1 MIEKRDLPSLLLYP
15 LSFRQYQSS
24 SAPCSS
30 FPRSMPLHAAG
41 RGRESSKQTFIIR
54 SFVIYWIPAFAG
66 MTNGA
71 RFMSLRI
78 IHFLCLL
85 LMFGVTGHAAQDKQP
100 LTLESIFAGGEFDNN
115 LPQNIQ
121 WHNGSG
127 RFTFTRINPETGL
140 ADILAH
146 DVATGA
152 SRLVIPGDAL
162 RYENEPVR
170 MSGCQWAA
178 GGQYI
183 LLAGPVNTTWD
194 GRSEAPYYIYEPD
207 GKELWPLAGT
217 NPRLLNVRL
226 SPDGAR
232 VGYVLD
238 NNIYITELD
247 SRATRAVTTDGNEN
261 VFNGYFDY
269 GSRMFGAG
277 AAWSWSQDGKKI
289 AFWRMDVTDV
299 KEFYMVDE
307 LGKYNAVRPLK
318 YPNTGERLAVTRIG
332 VFDLESGRTS
342 WMDTGDEPDGYIPR
356 VNWTNSSGAL
366 AIQRLARDHD
376 TLTLL
381 LADAVTGESRAIVS
395 DTDPAWVEVTNDL
408 LFFRDREAFVWTS
421 EKSGYRHAY
430 LYDYEGTETPL
441 THGDWEI
448 SALIALDERAGWL
461 YFYAKKDSF
470 TDQHVY
476 RVRLDGSKIERLTSK
491 PGWHEWQFSP
501 DRRMVI
507 ETRSDA
513 NTPHGMTLR
522 KANGETVSVLE
533 PGRLA
538 AMEKYVLPR
547 TEFIKVET
555 GDGIVIDGYLIKPPD
570 FDPGKKY
577 PVIGHGYGNAG
588 SQVVVN
594 RWVTSPWQQNTK
606 QDIWHRYMA
615 AQGYIIFTMDNR
627 TTAGR
632 GKAAKNLTY
641 GHYGKYAVLDY
652 LEGVN
657 YLKSLP
663 YVDADRLGFWGWS
676 GGGYLA
682 AALMTKGA
690 PHFKTAVSIAP
701 VIDLD
706 RYQAYGVER
715 WMDSLENNLQGYYE
729 VNLMNFADRLQGNL
743 LLIHGTG
750 DENVKYGF
758 TLQLADALI
767 AANKQ
772 FDMMIYPNQR
782 HDLDDVR
789 LHLFTRI
796 TNYFLEKL

>member
-1 MIEKRDLPSLLLYP
+1 MTCHKLLPALAASLLFF
-15 LSFRQYQSS
+15 SGT
-24 SAPCSS
+24 ACV
-30 FPRSMPLHAAG
+30 AG
-41 RGRESSKQTFIIR
+41 
-54 SFVIYWIPAFAG
+54 
-66 MTNGA
+66 
-71 RFMSLRI
+71 
-78 IHFLCLL
+78 
-85 LMFGVTGHAAQDKQP
+85 QDRLP
-100 LTLESIFAGGEFDNN
+100 LTLESIFAGSEFDNR

-121 WHNGSG
+121 WHSDSK
-127 RFTFTRINPETGL
+127 RFTFTRTDPDTGL
-140 ADILAH
+140 LDIH
-146 DVATGA
+146 EYDVAAGV
-152 SRLVIPGDAL
+152 SRLLISGDAL
-162 RYENEPVR
+162 RYRNEPVGMTR
-170 MSGCQWAA
+170 CRWTADRR
-178 GGQYI
+178 YL
-183 LLAGPVNTTWD
+183 LLAGPVSTTWD
-194 GRSEAPYYIYEPD
+194 GGSEAAYYIHEP
-207 GKELWPLAGT
+207 GSGELWPLAEN

-238 NNIYITELD
+238 NNIYVTELG
-247 SRATRAVTTDGNEN
+247 SRSTRAVTTDGDADI
-261 VFNGYFDY
+261 FNGYFDY

-277 AAWSWSQDGKKI
+277 EAWSWSPDGNRI
-289 AFWRMDVTDV
+289 AFWRMDATGV
-299 KEFYMVDE
+299 KVFYMVDE
-307 LGKYNAVRPLK
+307 LGKYNTVRALK

-332 VFDLESGRTS
+332 VFDLESGRTV
-342 WMDTGDEPDGYIPR
+342 WMDTGGNPDDYIPR
-356 VNWTNSSGAL
+356 VTWTNSSGRL
-366 AIQRLARDHD
+366 AIQTQARDHD
-376 TLTLL
+376 ELVLL
-381 LADAVTGESRAIVS
+381 LADTATGKTGAIVR
-395 DTDPAWVEVTNDL
+395 DTDTAWVEVTNDL
-408 LFFRDREAFVWTS
+408 RFFKHRERFVWTS

-430 LYDYEGTETPL
+430 LYDYAGNEAQL
-441 THGDWEI
+441 TGGDWEI
-448 SALIALDERAGWL
+448 SSLIALDEGAGWL

-470 TDQHVY
+470 IDQHVY
-476 RVRLDGSKIERLTSK
+476 RVTLDGSKLERLTDR

-501 DRRMVI
+501 DRRLVI
-507 ETRSDA
+507 ETRSDDG
-513 NTPHGMTLR
+513 TPPGMTLR
-522 KANGETVSVLE
+522 KANGEEIGV
-533 PGRLA
+533 LA
-538 AMEKYVLPR
+538 AGNPATLDKYAIPR
-547 TEFIKVET
+547 AEFIKVET
-555 GDGIVIDGYLIKPPD
+555 GDGILIDGYMIKPPD

-606 QDIWHRYMA
+606 QDLWHRYMA
-615 AQGYIIFTMDNR
+615 AQGYIIFAVDNR

-663 YVDADRLGFWGWS
+663 YIDADRLGFWGWS

-701 VIDLD
+701 VIDLN

-715 WMDSLENNLQGYYE
+715 WMDSYENNPQGYYE
-729 VNLMNFADRLQGNL
+729 VNLMNFADKLQGNL

-758 TLQLADALI
+758 SLQLADALI

-789 LHLFTRI
+789 LHLFTRM

>member
-1 MIEKRDLPSLLLYP
+1 MTCHKLLPALAASLLFF
-15 LSFRQYQSS
+15 SGT
-24 SAPCSS
+24 ACV
-30 FPRSMPLHAAG
+30 AG
-41 RGRESSKQTFIIR
+41 
-54 SFVIYWIPAFAG
+54 
-66 MTNGA
+66 
-71 RFMSLRI
+71 
-78 IHFLCLL
+78 
-85 LMFGVTGHAAQDKQP
+85 QDRLP
-100 LTLESIFAGGEFDNN
+100 LTLESIFAGSEFDNR

-121 WHNGSG
+121 WHSDSK
-127 RFTFTRINPETGL
+127 RFTFTRTDPDTGL
-140 ADILAH
+140 LDIH
-146 DVATGA
+146 EYDVAAGA
-152 SRLVIPGDAL
+152 SRLIISGDAL
-162 RYENEPVR
+162 RYRNEPVGMTR
-170 MSGCQWAA
+170 CRWTADRR
-178 GGQYI
+178 YI
-183 LLAGPVNTTWD
+183 LLAGPVSTTWD
-194 GRSEAPYYIYEPD
+194 GRKEAAYYIHET
-207 GKELWPLAGT
+207 GSGELWPLADN
-217 NPRLLNVRL
+217 NPRLLNVQL
-226 SPDGAR
+226 SPNGAR

-238 NNIYITELD
+238 NNIYVTELD
-247 SRATRAVTTDGNEN
+247 DRTTRAVTTDGDANI
-261 VFNGYFDY
+261 FNGYFDY

-277 AAWSWSQDGKKI
+277 QAWSWSPDGNKI
-289 AFWRMDVTDV
+289 AFWRMDVTGV
-299 KEFYMVDE
+299 KVFYMVDE
-307 LGKYNAVRPLK
+307 LGKYNTVRALK

-332 VFDLESGRTS
+332 MFDLERGRTV
-342 WMDTGDEPDGYIPR
+342 WMDTGGNPDDYIPR
-356 VNWTNSSGAL
+356 VNWTNSSGRL
-366 AIQRLARDHD
+366 AIQTQARDHD
-376 TLTLL
+376 ELVLL
-381 LADAVTGESRAIVS
+381 LADTATGKTGAIVR
-395 DTDPAWVEVTNDL
+395 DTDTAWVEVTNDL
-408 LFFRDREAFVWTS
+408 RFFKHRERFVWTS

-430 LYDYEGTETPL
+430 LYDYDGNETQL
-441 THGDWEI
+441 TGGDWEI
-448 SALIALDERAGWL
+448 STLIALDEGAGWL

-470 TDQHVY
+470 IDQHVY
-476 RVRLDGSKIERLTSK
+476 RVKLDGSKLERLTHR

-501 DRRMVI
+501 DRRLVI

-513 NTPHGMTLR
+513 DTPPGMILR
-522 KANGETVSVLE
+522 KANGEEIGVLE
-533 PGRLA
+533 A
-538 AMEKYVLPR
+538 ANSAALEKYTIPR
-547 TEFIKVET
+547 AEFIKVET
-555 GDGIVIDGYLIKPPD
+555 GDGILIDGYMIKPPD

-606 QDIWHRYMA
+606 QDLWHRYMA
-615 AQGYIIFTMDNR
+615 AQGYIIFAVDNR

-663 YVDADRLGFWGWS
+663 YIDPDRLGFWGWS

-701 VIDLD
+701 VIDLN

-715 WMDSLENNLQGYYE
+715 WMDSYENNPQGYYE
-729 VNLMNFADRLQGNL
+729 VDLMNFADRLQGNL

-758 TLQLADALI
+758 TLQLAHALI

-789 LHLFTRI
+789 PHLFTRI
-796 TNYFLEKL
+796 TDYFLEKL

>member
-1 MIEKRDLPSLLLYP
+1 MTFHKVLPALAASLL
-15 LSFRQYQSS
+15 
-24 SAPCSS
+24 
-30 FPRSMPLHAAG
+30 
-41 RGRESSKQTFIIR
+41 
-54 SFVIYWIPAFAG
+54 FVSGTAY
-66 MTNGA
+66 
-71 RFMSLRI
+71 
-78 IHFLCLL
+78 
-85 LMFGVTGHAAQDKQP
+85 VAAQDRLP
-100 LTLESIFAGGEFDNN
+100 LTLESIFAGSEFDNR

-121 WHNGSG
+121 WHSDSK
-127 RFTFTRINPETGL
+127 RFTFTRTDPDTGL
-140 ADILAH
+140 LDIH
-146 DVATGA
+146 EYDVAAGA
-152 SRLVIPGDAL
+152 SRLIISGDAL
-162 RYENEPVR
+162 RYRNEPVGMTR
-170 MSGCQWAA
+170 CRWTADRR
-178 GGQYI
+178 YI
-183 LLAGPVNTTWD
+183 LLAGPVTTTWD
-194 GRSEAPYYIYEPD
+194 GRNEAAYYIYEPD
-207 GKELWPLAGT
+207 SGELWPLAEN
-217 NPRLLNVRL
+217 NPRLLNVQL
-226 SPDGAR
+226 SPDGAQ

-238 NNIYITELD
+238 NNIYVTELGN
-247 SRATRAVTTDGNEN
+247 RNTRAVTTDGNADI
-261 VFNGYFDY
+261 FNGYFDY

-277 AAWSWSQDGKKI
+277 QAWSWSPDGNRI
-289 AFWRMDVTDV
+289 AFWRMDVTGV
-299 KEFYMVDE
+299 KVFYMVDE
-307 LGKYNAVRPLK
+307 LGKYNTVRPLK

-332 VFDLESGRTS
+332 VFDLESGRTV
-342 WMDTGDEPDGYIPR
+342 WMDTGSNPDDYIPR
-356 VNWTNSSGAL
+356 ADWTNSSGRL
-366 AIQRLARDHD
+366 AIQTQARDHD
-376 TLTLL
+376 ELVLL
-381 LADAVTGESRAIVS
+381 LADTATGKTGAIVR
-395 DTDPAWVEVTNDL
+395 DTDTTWVEVTNDL
-408 LFFRDREAFVWTS
+408 LFFKDRERFVWTS

-430 LYDYEGTETPL
+430 LYDYDGNEAQL
-441 THGDWEI
+441 TGGDWEI
-448 SALIALDERAGWL
+448 SSLIALDESAGWL

-470 TDQHVY
+470 IDQHVY
-476 RVRLDGSKIERLTSK
+476 RVKLDGSKLERLTHR

-501 DRRMVI
+501 DRRLVI

-513 NTPHGMTLR
+513 DTPPGMILR
-522 KANGETVSVLE
+522 KANGEEIGVLE
-533 PGRLA
+533 A
-538 AMEKYVLPR
+538 ANSAALEKYTIPR
-547 TEFIKVET
+547 AEFIKVLT
-555 GDGIVIDGYLIKPPD
+555 GDGILIDGYMIKPPD

-606 QDIWHRYMA
+606 QDLWHRYMA
-615 AQGYIIFTMDNR
+615 AQGYIIFAVDNR

-641 GHYGKYAVLDY
+641 GYYGKYAVLDY

-663 YVDADRLGFWGWS
+663 YIDPDRLGFWGWS

-701 VIDLD
+701 VIDLN

-715 WMDSLENNLQGYYE
+715 WMDSYENNPQGYYE
-729 VNLMNFADRLQGNL
+729 VDLMNFADKLQGNL

-789 LHLFTRI
+789 LHLFTRM
-796 TNYFLEKL
+796 TDYFLEKL

>member
-1 MIEKRDLPSLLLYP
+1 MTLHRVFRGAFLPALAASLLFF
-15 LSFRQYQSS
+15 SGT
-24 SAPCSS
+24 ACV
-30 FPRSMPLHAAG
+30 AG
-41 RGRESSKQTFIIR
+41 
-54 SFVIYWIPAFAG
+54 
-66 MTNGA
+66 
-71 RFMSLRI
+71 
-78 IHFLCLL
+78 
-85 LMFGVTGHAAQDKQP
+85 QDRLP
-100 LTLESIFAGGEFDNN
+100 LTLESIFAGSEFDNR

-121 WHNGSG
+121 WHSDSK
-127 RFTFTRINPETGL
+127 RFTFTRTDPDTGL
-140 ADILAH
+140 LDIH
-146 DVATGA
+146 EYDVAAGA
-152 SRLVIPGDAL
+152 SRLIISGDAL
-162 RYENEPVR
+162 RYRNEPVGMTR
-170 MSGCQWAA
+170 CRWTTDRR
-178 GGQYI
+178 YI
-183 LLAGPVNTTWD
+183 LLAGPVTTTWD
-194 GRSEAPYYIYEPD
+194 GRNEAAYYIYEPD
-207 GKELWPLAGT
+207 SGELWPLAEN
-217 NPRLLNVRL
+217 NPHLLNVQL
-226 SPDGAR
+226 SPDGAQ

-238 NNIYITELD
+238 NNIYVTELGN
-247 SRATRAVTTDGNEN
+247 RNTRAVTTDGNADI
-261 VFNGYFDY
+261 FNGYFDY

-277 AAWSWSQDGKKI
+277 QAWSWSPDGNRI
-289 AFWRMDVTDV
+289 AFWRMDVTGV
-299 KEFYMVDE
+299 KVFYMVDE
-307 LGKYNAVRPLK
+307 LGKYNTVRPLK

-332 VFDLESGRTS
+332 VFDLERDRTA
-342 WMDTGDEPDGYIPR
+342 WIDTGGNPDDYIPR
-356 VNWTNSSGAL
+356 VNWTNSSDTLAL
-366 AIQRLARDHD
+366 QRLSRDHNN
-376 TLTLL
+376 LSLL
-381 LADAVTGESRAIVS
+381 LADAVTGKSKVIVE

-408 LFFRDREAFVWTS
+408 LLFRGREAFAWTS

-430 LYDYEGTETPL
+430 LYDYEGSETQL
-441 THGDWEI
+441 TRGDWEI
-448 SALIALDERAGWL
+448 SSLITQDEGAGWL

-470 TDQHVY
+470 IDQHVY
-476 RVRLDGSKIERLTSK
+476 RVKIDGSKLERLTHR

-501 DRRMVI
+501 DRRLVI

-513 NTPHGMTLR
+513 DTPPGMTLR
-522 KANGETVSVLE
+522 KANGEEIGVLE
-533 PGRLA
+533 AGNSA
-538 AMEKYVLPR
+538 AMDKYTIPR
-547 TEFIKVET
+547 AEFIKVET
-555 GDGIVIDGYLIKPPD
+555 GDGILIDGYMIKPPD

-606 QDIWHRYMA
+606 QDLWHRYMA
-615 AQGYIIFTMDNR
+615 AQGYIIFAVDNR

-641 GHYGKYAVLDY
+641 GHYGKYALLDY

-663 YVDADRLGFWGWS
+663 YIDPDRLGFWGWS

-701 VIDLD
+701 VIDLN

-715 WMDSLENNLQGYYE
+715 WMDSYENNPQGYYE
-729 VNLMNFADRLQGNL
+729 VDLMNFADRLQGNL

-758 TLQLADALI
+758 TLQLANALI

-796 TNYFLEKL
+796 TDYFLEKL

>member
-1 MIEKRDLPSLLLYP
+1 MTLHKVLPALAASLLFF
-15 LSFRQYQSS
+15 S
-24 SAPCSS
+24 
-30 FPRSMPLHAAG
+30 G
-41 RGRESSKQTFIIR
+41 T
-54 SFVIYWIPAFAG
+54 
-66 MTNGA
+66 T
-71 RFMSLRI
+71 
-78 IHFLCLL
+78 CLA
-85 LMFGVTGHAAQDKQP
+85 TQDRLP
-100 LTLESIFAGGEFDNN
+100 LTLESIFAGSEFDNP

-121 WHNGSG
+121 WHDGSD
-127 RFTFTRINPETGL
+127 RITFTRTDPDTGL
-140 ADILAH
+140 ADIHEH
-146 DVATGA
+146 DVAAGV
-152 SRLVIPGDAL
+152 SRLIIAGDAL
-162 RYENEPVR
+162 RYRNEPVR
-170 MSGCQWAA
+170 MTWCRWTADRR
-178 GGQYI
+178 YL
-183 LLAGPVNTTWD
+183 LLAGRVNPTWD
-194 GRSEAPYYIYEPD
+194 GRREAPYYIYEPD
-207 GKELWPLAGT
+207 SGELWPLAEN

-226 SPDGAR
+226 SPDGKR

-238 NNIYITELD
+238 NNIYVTELGNK
-247 SRATRAVTTDGNEN
+247 STRAVTTDGDPNI
-261 VFNGYFDY
+261 FNGYFDY

-277 AAWSWSQDGKKI
+277 DAWSWSPDGNKI
-289 AFWRMDVTDV
+289 AFWRMDVSGV
-299 KEFYMVDE
+299 KVFYMVDE
-307 LGKYNAVRPLK
+307 LGKYNTVRPLK

-342 WMDTGDEPDGYIPR
+342 WMDTGGAPDDYIPR
-356 VNWTNSSGAL
+356 INWTRSSERL
-366 AIQRLARDHD
+366 AFQRLARDHN

-381 LADAVTGESRAIVS
+381 LADTATGATRTIIN

-408 LFFRDREAFVWTS
+408 LFFRERDAFVWTS

-430 LYDYEGTETPL
+430 LYDYDGNDAQL
-441 THGDWEI
+441 TGGDWEI
-448 SALIALDERAGWL
+448 SSLIALDEGAGWL

-470 TDQHVY
+470 IDQHVY
-476 RVRLDGSKIERLTSK
+476 RVRLDGSKVEKLTHK

-501 DRRMVI
+501 ERRMVV
-507 ETRSDA
+507 ETWSNA
-513 NTPHGMTLR
+513 NTPPRMTLR
-522 KANGETVSVLE
+522 KANGETVGVLE
-533 PGRLA
+533 PGKLA
-538 AMEKYVLPR
+538 AMDKYAMPQ

-555 GDGIVIDGYLIKPPD
+555 GDGILIDGYMIKPPD
-570 FDPGKKY
+570 FDPGNKY

-594 RWVTSPWQQNTK
+594 RWVTSPWQRNTK
-606 QDIWHRYMA
+606 QDLWHRYMA
-615 AQGYIIFTMDNR
+615 GQGYIVFAVDNR

-663 YVDADRLGFWGWS
+663 YIDTERLGFWGWS

-701 VIDLD
+701 VIDLN

-715 WMDSLENNLQGYYE
+715 WMDSYENNPQGYHE
-729 VNLMNFADRLQGNL
+729 VNLMNFAGRLQGNL

-796 TNYFLEKL
+796 TDYFLEKL

>member
-1 MIEKRDLPSLLLYP
+1 MTLHKVLPALAASLLLF
-15 LSFRQYQSS
+15 SGTICVA
-24 SAPCSS
+24 APD
-30 FPRSMPLHAAG
+30 RLA
-41 RGRESSKQTFIIR
+41 
-54 SFVIYWIPAFAG
+54 
-66 MTNGA
+66 
-71 RFMSLRI
+71 
-78 IHFLCLL
+78 
-85 LMFGVTGHAAQDKQP
+85 
-100 LTLESIFAGGEFDNN
+100 LTLESIFAGGEFDNR

-121 WHNGSG
+121 WHNDSE
-127 RFTFTRINPETGL
+127 RFTFTRTNPDTGL
-140 ADILAH
+140 LDIH
-146 DVATGA
+146 EYDVAAGA
-152 SRLVIPGDAL
+152 SGLMIAGDAL
-162 RYENEPVR
+162 RYEDEPVR
-170 MSGCQWAA
+170 LSSCRWSADRR
-178 GGQYI
+178 YL
-183 LLAGPVNTTWD
+183 LLAGPVRVTWD
-194 GRSEAPYYIYEPD
+194 GRNEAPYFIYEPD
-207 GKELWPLAGT
+207 SGELWPLAEN
-217 NPRLLNVRL
+217 NPRLLNVQL

-238 NNIYITELD
+238 NNIYVTKLD
-247 SRATRAVTTDGNEN
+247 NRTTRTVTTDGGPNI
-261 VFNGYFDY
+261 FNGYFDY
-269 GSRMFGAG
+269 GSKMFSRGS
-277 AAWSWSQDGKKI
+277 AWFWSPDGKKL

-299 KEFYMVDE
+299 KVFYMVDE
-307 LGKYNAVRPLK
+307 LGKYNTVRPLK
-318 YPNTGERLAVTRIG
+318 YPNTGERLAATRIG
-332 VFDLESGRTS
+332 VFGLDSGRTV
-342 WMDTGDEPDGYIPR
+342 WMDTGGNPDDYIPR
-356 VNWTNSSGAL
+356 INWTNSSDTLAL
-366 AIQRLARDHD
+366 QRLTRDHNK
-376 TLTLL
+376 LSLL
-381 LADAVTGESRAIVS
+381 LAGAGTGEAKVIV
-395 DTDPAWVEVTNDL
+395 DDADPAWVEITNDL
-408 LFFRDREAFVWTS
+408 LLFRNRERFVWTS

-430 LYDYEGTETPL
+430 LYDYDGNEVQL
-441 THGDWEI
+441 TRGDWEI
-448 SALIALDERAGWL
+448 SSLIAVDERADWL

-470 TDQHVY
+470 IDQHVY
-476 RVRLDGSKIERLTSK
+476 RVKLDGSKLERLTDR

-501 DRRMVI
+501 DRRLVI

-513 NTPHGMTLR
+513 DTPAGMTLR
-522 KANGETVSVLE
+522 KANGEEIGVLE
-533 PGRLA
+533 AGNSA
-538 AMEKYVLPR
+538 AMDKYTIPR
-547 TEFIKVET
+547 AEFIKVET
-555 GDGIVIDGYLIKPPD
+555 GDDILIDGYMIKPPD

-606 QDIWHRYMA
+606 QDLWHRYMA
-615 AQGYIIFTMDNR
+615 AQGYIIFAVDNR

-663 YVDADRLGFWGWS
+663 YIDAERLGFWGWS

-690 PHFKTAVSIAP
+690 PHFKTAVSVAP
-701 VIDLD
+701 VIDLN

-715 WMDSLENNLQGYYE
+715 WMDSYENNPQGYYE
-729 VNLMNFADRLQGNL
+729 VDLMNFADKLQGNL

-789 LHLFTRI
+789 LHLFTRM
-796 TNYFLEKL
+796 TDYFLEKL

>member
-1 MIEKRDLPSLLLYP
+1 MTLHRVLPALAASLLFF
-15 LSFRQYQSS
+15 SGT
-24 SAPCSS
+24 ACV
-30 FPRSMPLHAAG
+30 AG
-41 RGRESSKQTFIIR
+41 
-54 SFVIYWIPAFAG
+54 
-66 MTNGA
+66 
-71 RFMSLRI
+71 
-78 IHFLCLL
+78 
-85 LMFGVTGHAAQDKQP
+85 QDRLP
-100 LTLESIFAGGEFDNN
+100 LTLESIFSGSEFDIR

-121 WHNGSG
+121 WHSDSK
-127 RFTFTRINPETGL
+127 RFTFTRADPDTGL
-140 ADILAH
+140 LDIH
-146 DVATGA
+146 EYDVAAGA
-152 SRLVIPGDAL
+152 SRLLISGDAL
-162 RYENEPVR
+162 RYLNEPVGMTR
-170 MSGCQWAA
+170 CRWTTDRR
-178 GGQYI
+178 YI
-183 LLAGPVNTTWD
+183 LLAGPVTTTWD
-194 GRSEAPYYIYEPD
+194 GRNEAAYYIYEAD
-207 GKELWPLAGT
+207 SGELWPMAEN

-238 NNIYITELD
+238 NNIYVTELD
-247 SRATRAVTTDGNEN
+247 DRTTRAVTADGDANI
-261 VFNGYFDY
+261 FNGYFDY

-277 AAWSWSQDGKKI
+277 QAWSWSPDGNKI
-289 AFWRMDVTDV
+289 AFWRMDVTAV

-307 LGKYNAVRPLK
+307 LGKYNTVRALK
-318 YPNTGERLAVTRIG
+318 YPNTGERLAVIRIG
-332 VFDLESGRTS
+332 VFDLKSSRTI
-342 WMDTGDEPDGYIPR
+342 WIDTGGNPDDYIPR
-356 VNWTNSSGAL
+356 VNWTNSSGRL
-366 AIQRLARDHD
+366 AIQTQARDHD
-376 TLTLL
+376 ELVLL
-381 LADAVTGESRAIVS
+381 LADTATGKTGAMVR
-395 DTDPAWVEVTNDL
+395 DTDTAWVEVTNDL
-408 LFFRDREAFVWTS
+408 LFFKHRERFVWTS

-430 LYDYEGTETPL
+430 LYDYEGNETQL
-441 THGDWEI
+441 TGGDWEI
-448 SALIALDERAGWL
+448 SSLIALDEGAGWL

-470 TDQHVY
+470 IDQHVY
-476 RVRLDGSKIERLTSK
+476 RVKLDGSKLERLTHR

-501 DRRMVI
+501 DRRLVI

-513 NTPHGMTLR
+513 DTPPGMTLR
-522 KANGETVSVLE
+522 KANGEEIGVLE
-533 PGRLA
+533 AGNPA
-538 AMEKYVLPR
+538 AMDKYAIPR
-547 TEFIKVET
+547 AEFIKVET
-555 GDGIVIDGYLIKPPD
+555 GDGILIDGYMIKPAD

-606 QDIWHRYMA
+606 QDLWHRYMA
-615 AQGYIIFTMDNR
+615 AQGYIIFAVDNR

-663 YVDADRLGFWGWS
+663 YIDADRLGFWGWS

-690 PHFKTAVSIAP
+690 PHFKTAVSVAP
-701 VIDLD
+701 VIDLN

-715 WMDSLENNLQGYYE
+715 WMDSYENNPQGYYE
-729 VNLMNFADRLQGNL
+729 VDLMNFAGKLQGNL

-767 AANKQ
+767 VANKQ

-789 LHLFTRI
+789 LHLFTRM
-796 TNYFLEKL
+796 TDYFLEKL

>member
-1 MIEKRDLPSLLLYP
+1 MTFHRVLPALAASLLFF
-15 LSFRQYQSS
+15 SG
-24 SAPCSS
+24 
-30 FPRSMPLHAAG
+30 AAC
-41 RGRESSKQTFIIR
+41 
-54 SFVIYWIPAFAG
+54 FAD
-66 MTNGA
+66 
-71 RFMSLRI
+71 
-78 IHFLCLL
+78 
-85 LMFGVTGHAAQDKQP
+85 QDRLP
-100 LTLESIFAGGEFDNN
+100 LTLESIFAGSEFDNR

-121 WHNGSG
+121 WHNDSK
-127 RFTFTRINPETGL
+127 RFTFTRTSPDTGL
-140 ADILAH
+140 LDIH
-146 DVATGA
+146 EYDVAAGT
-152 SRLVIPGDAL
+152 SRLLISGDAL
-162 RYENEPVR
+162 RYLNEPVGMTR
-170 MSGCQWAA
+170 CRWTADRR
-178 GGQYI
+178 YL
-183 LLAGPVNTTWD
+183 LLAGPVSTTWD
-194 GRSEAPYYIYEPD
+194 GRNEAAYYIHEP
-207 GKELWPLAGT
+207 GSGELWPLADN

-238 NNIYITELD
+238 NNIYVTELG
-247 SRATRAVTTDGNEN
+247 SRSTRAVTTDGDAN

-277 AAWSWSQDGKKI
+277 EAWSWSPNGNRI
-289 AFWRMDVTDV
+289 AFWRMDATGV
-299 KEFYMVDE
+299 KVFYMVDE
-307 LGKYNAVRPLK
+307 LGKYNTVRALK

-332 VFDLESGRTS
+332 VFDLESGRTA
-342 WMDTGDEPDGYIPR
+342 WMDAGGNPDDYIPR
-356 VNWTNSSGAL
+356 VDWTKSSDTLAL
-366 AIQRLARDHD
+366 QRLSRDHNN
-376 TLTLL
+376 LSLL
-381 LADAVTGESRAIVS
+381 LADAVTGKSKVIVE
-395 DTDPAWVEVTNDL
+395 DTDPAWVEITNDL
-408 LFFRDREAFVWTS
+408 LLFRGRAAFAWTS

-430 LYDYEGTETPL
+430 LYDYEGNETQL
-441 THGDWEI
+441 TGGDWEI
-448 SALIALDERAGWL
+448 SSLIALDEGAGWL

-470 TDQHVY
+470 IDQHVY
-476 RVRLDGSKIERLTSK
+476 RVKIDGSKLERLTDR
-491 PGWHEWQFSP
+491 PGWHEWQLSP
-501 DRRMVI
+501 DRRLVI

-513 NTPHGMTLR
+513 DTPPGMTLR
-522 KANGETVSVLE
+522 KANGEEIGVLDA
-533 PGRLA
+533 GNSATL
-538 AMEKYVLPR
+538 EKYAMPR
-547 TEFIKVET
+547 AEFIKVET
-555 GDGIVIDGYLIKPPD
+555 GNGILVDAYMIKPPN

-594 RWVTSPWQQNTK
+594 RWVTSPWQRNTK
-606 QDIWHRYMA
+606 QDLWHRYMA

-632 GKAAKNLTY
+632 GKAAKNLSY

-663 YVDADRLGFWGWS
+663 YIDADRLGFWGWS

-690 PHFKTAVSIAP
+690 PHFKTAVSVAP
-701 VIDLD
+701 VIDLN

-715 WMDSLENNLQGYYE
+715 WMDSYENNPQGYHE
-729 VNLMNFADRLQGNL
+729 VDLMNFADKLQGNL

-789 LHLFTRI
+789 LHLFTRM
-796 TNYFLEKL
+796 TDYFLEKL